1 MECDETGIQV
11 GRQYGTQMLSK
22 RGSQQVYN
30 TIPKSRE
37 WKTINYIINV
47 ARGVFPN
54 FYIFKGERIRKDYIQ
69 QCKPRSC
76 MAMQK
81 KKKNMDDML
90 FVQAIF
96 FFLYLISTKRSIS
109 T

>member
-11 GRQYGTQMLSK
+11 VRQYGTQMLSK

-81 KKKNMDDML
+81 KKKHG
-90 FVQAIF
+90 
-96 FFLYLISTKRSIS
+96 
-109 T
+109 